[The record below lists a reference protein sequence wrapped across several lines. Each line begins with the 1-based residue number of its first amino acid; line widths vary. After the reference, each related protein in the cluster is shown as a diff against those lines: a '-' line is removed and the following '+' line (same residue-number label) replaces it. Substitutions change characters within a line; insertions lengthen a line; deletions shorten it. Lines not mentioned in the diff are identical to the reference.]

1 MSLKAFIGWT
11 TDALGASRGRV
22 VWRGE
27 NPRPPFG
34 SEREQAR
41 RRRQIESGY
50 LTRENGLDVPPRG
63 IPLTDKPIDAQPGFF
78 TRLRDKFAA

>member
-1 MSLKAFIGWT
+1 MSRLKAFIGWT
-11 TDALGASRGRV
+11 TDTNGVRRGRV

-50 LTRENGLDVPPRG
+50 LTRENGLDVPSRG
-63 IPLTDKPIDAQPGFF
+63 IPIDAQPGFF